1 MINIKIICVGDLKEK
16 YLKEYEAEYVKRLS
30 KYCKLEIITLK
41 DEKLPTTLNESNI
54 NIVKEKESN
63 LILQKLNNFANSYIF
78 VLDEN
83 GKEFTS
89 TEFSKKLESI
99 PITGYS
105 TICFVV
111 GGSLG
116 LAENVKKASKE
127 LLSFSKLTFPHQMI
141 RIFLEE
147 QLFRAFKITN
157 GETYHH

>member
-16 YLKEYEAEYVKRLS
+16 YLKDYEAEYVKRLS

-54 NIVKEKESN
+54 NIVKEKEGNS
-63 LILQKLNNFANSYIF
+63 IIQKLNNLQNPYIF
-78 VLDEN
+78 VLDEK

-89 TEFSKKLESI
+89 PEFSKKLEVL
-99 PITGYS
+99 PTTGYS
-105 TICFVV
+105 TICFVI

-116 LAENVKKASKE
+116 LSQNVKKSAKE

-147 QLFRAFKITN
+147 QLFRAFKIMC

>member
-30 KYCKLEIITLK
+30 KYCKLEILTLK
-41 DEKLPTTLNESNI
+41 DEKLPATLNESNI
-54 NIVKEKESN
+54 NIVKEKEAN

-78 VLDEN
+78 VLDEK

-89 TEFSKKLESI
+89 MEFSKKLEGL
-99 PITGYS
+99 PTTGYS
-105 TICFVV
+105 TICFVI

-116 LAENVKKASKE
+116 LAENVKNVSKE

-147 QLFRAFKITN
+147 QLFRAFKIIS

>member
-30 KYCKLEIITLK
+30 KYCKLEIIVLK
-41 DEKLPTTLNESNI
+41 DEKLPTSLNESNI

-78 VLDEN
+78 VLDEK
-83 GKEFTS
+83 GKDFTS
-89 TEFSKKLESI
+89 TEFSKKLESL
-99 PITGYS
+99 PTTGYS
-105 TICFVV
+105 TICFVI

-116 LAENVKKASKE
+116 LAENVKNAGKE
-127 LLSFSKLTFPHQMI
+127 LLSFSKFTFPHQMI

-147 QLFRAFKITN
+147 QIFRAFKIMN

>member
-30 KYCKLEIITLK
+30 KYCKLEIIVLK
-41 DEKLPTTLNESNI
+41 DEKLPTSLNESNI

-78 VLDEN
+78 VLDEK
-83 GKEFTS
+83 GKDFTS
-89 TEFSKKLESI
+89 TEFSKKLESL
-99 PITGYS
+99 PTTGYS
-105 TICFVV
+105 TICFVI

-116 LAENVKKASKE
+116 LAENIKKSAKE
-127 LLSFSKLTFPHQMI
+127 LLSFSKFTFPHQMI

-147 QLFRAFKITN
+147 QIFRAFKIMN